1 VLAIR
6 IYRISGITVCSEISD
21 YMQKNKEADIV
32 DIIQGSV
39 LIKEKD
45 RACEFNISTK
55 KVKRLK
61 QLDINYWYV
70 FGGHS

>member
-1 VLAIR
+1 MLAIR
-6 IYRISGITVCSEISD
+6 IYRISGIKVCSEISD
-21 YMQKNKEADIV
+21 YMQKNKAADIV

-70 FGGHS
+70 LASRR

>member
-1 VLAIR
+1 
-6 IYRISGITVCSEISD
+6 
-21 YMQKNKEADIV
+21 MQKNKAADIV

-70 FGGHS
+70 LASRR

>member
-1 VLAIR
+1 MLAIR

-21 YMQKNKEADIV
+21 YMQKNKAADIV

-55 KVKRLK
+55 KVIVKLVSKFHNPEQK
-61 QLDINYWYV
+61 QRR
-70 FGGHS
+70 

>member
-1 VLAIR
+1 MPAIR

-21 YMQKNKEADIV
+21 YMQKNKAADIV
-32 DIIQGSV
+32 DIIQGSI
-39 LIKEKD
+39 LIKDKD

-55 KVKRLK
+55 RIKRLK
-61 QLDINYWYV
+61 QSDINYWYV